1 MHVINLNTQQKIKM
15 ATIAYELVSGFRR
28 LLGKSDQVVIR
39 RNGITWE
46 LDLREGIDFSIFLL
60 GGFELATLRLYK
72 SILEAGDVVL
82 DIGANIGAHTLP
94 FAKLVGKHGRVYAF
108 EPTQYA
114 FEKLGRNVRANPAIS
129 PSIELVHAM
138 LVSENRDAIAPAIYS
153 SWPLH
158 GEEGLHDQH
167 RGRLM
172 STFDAVAITLD
183 EFVDQKKIECV
194 NFIKLD
200 VDGNEASV
208 LAGAV
213 DTLRRYRPR
222 VLMEWAP
229 YLFDDKSAVM
239 EQVLSNFISLGYC
252 PKEPSRR
259 RPLPETVEALNS
271 LVPKYGS
278 MNVLFETSN
287 VDSGKR

>member
-1 MHVINLNTQQKIKM
+1 MRVVNLNTQQKIKM
-15 ATIAYELVSGFRR
+15 ATIAYELVSGIRR

-46 LDLREGIDFSIFLL
+46 LDLQEGIDFSIFLL

-72 SILEAGDVVL
+72 SILKAGDIVL

-94 FAKLVGKHGRVYAF
+94 FAKLVGKNGRVYAF
-108 EPTQYA
+108 EPTHYA
-114 FEKLGRNVRANPAIS
+114 FEKLGKNVRANPAIS

-138 LVSENRDAIAPAIYS
+138 LISENRDAIAPEIYS

-158 GEEGLHDQH
+158 REEGLHERH
-167 RGRLM
+167 RGKLM
-172 STFDAVAITLD
+172 STSDAAAFTLD
-183 EFVDQKKIECV
+183 EFMDQKRIACV

-213 DTLRRYRPR
+213 DTLRRFRPR

-229 YLFDDKSAVM
+229 YLFDGKSAVM
-239 EQVLSNFISLGYC
+239 ELVLSNFINLGYF

-259 RPLPETVEALNS
+259 RLLPKTVEALNS

-287 VDSGKR
+287 VDGGK